1 MFTKREVKSSA
12 IRSVGYD
19 PDTKILSIEFN
30 HGKVYDYL
38 DVPEETFEE
47 MLKAPSVG
55 KFYNQRFR

>member
-38 DVPEETFEE
+38 DVSEETFEE
-47 MLKAPSVG
+47 MLKAPSIG